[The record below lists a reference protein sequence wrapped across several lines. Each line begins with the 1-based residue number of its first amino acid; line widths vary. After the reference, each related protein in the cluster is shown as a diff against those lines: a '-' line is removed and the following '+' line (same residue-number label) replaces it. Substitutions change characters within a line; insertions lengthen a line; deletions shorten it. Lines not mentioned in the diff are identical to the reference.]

1 MRSEQTF
8 SRLATDLAVVKVI
21 RILLEVAAA
30 SPPSAAFLAGGKPD
44 IVLGPGLVR
53 LGGPH

>member
-30 SPPSAAFLAGGKPD
+30 SPPFLAGGKPD

-53 LGGPH
+53 LGGPM